1 MLLRSDSFDAYV
13 VVDSAS
19 VVVVLASVVVVSAS
33 VVVVSSSVYS
43 MRVVCRWFIVDSYLF
58 KL

>member
-13 VVDSAS
+13 VVVS
-19 VVVVLASVVVVSAS
+19 ASVVVVSAS
-33 VVVVSSSVYS
+33 VVVVSSSVLVVSSSVYS
-43 MRVVCRWFIVDSYLF
+43 IRVVCIWFIVDSYLF

>member
-13 VVDSAS
+13 VVVS
-19 VVVVLASVVVVSAS
+19 ASVVVVSAS

-43 MRVVCRWFIVDSYLF
+43 MRVECRWFIVDSYLF